1 MFKIGDEVSYG
12 LHGKCVVTGIETKE
26 IASSS
31 VTFYQIR
38 SIKNPITAKI
48 PNKNEPQIL
57 VPVDNAASKGLR
69 ALMTKGEAE
78 NILKFIS
85 EPDYHFDLSQTWV
98 SKQKQLEECI
108 RKEGSTGL
116 AKVVGHLFV
125 MTKRDAVPP
134 SEIQKFF
141 QSAFKILNRELADS
155 LDIQT
160 KDMEPLLLKALKT
173 KLSKDH

>member
-26 IASSS
+26 LSSGP

-38 SIKNPITAKI
+38 SIKNPITAKVV
-48 PNKNEPQIL
+48 NKNEPQIL
-57 VPVDNAASKGLR
+57 VPVDNASSKGLR
-69 ALMTKGEAE
+69 LLMTKTEAE
-78 NILKFIS
+78 TILKFIS
-85 EPDYHFDLSQTWV
+85 DPDYHFDLNQTWV
-98 SKQKQLEECI
+98 AKQKQLEECI
-108 RKEGSTGL
+108 RKEGAEGL

-134 SEIQKFF
+134 SEVQKFF

-155 LDIQT
+155 LGIQG
-160 KDMEPLLLKALKT
+160 KDMEPILLKAMKN
-173 KLSKDH
+173 KLNRDN